1 MFCKI
6 EVVLR
11 TQQVLFVRTVCR
23 KFVHSIAIGLTRGA
37 FAFWAHGSFDEPR
50 SPDALRFPRRSGH
63 GSFTDPRSPDAL
75 RFPRR
80 SGHGSLVN
88 RARPQP
94 CAFRFVRVTVLLVN
108 RARPQQSREHGL
120 YHKTRARSSPL
131 FTPLGASQ
139 RAIGR
144 FFHIY
149 WFTPARRSARRRL
162 PRSSRPCSR
171 GARRA
176 SWPAPDTSARAS
188 APRGSPR
195 CPSR

>member
-63 GSFTDPRSPDAL
+63 GS
-75 RFPRR
+75 
-80 SGHGSLVN
+80 
-88 RARPQP
+88 
-94 CAFRFVRVTVLLVN
+94 LVN
-108 RARPQQSREHGL
+108 RARPQQSRKHGIS
-120 YHKTRARSSPL
+120 HKTRARSSPL

-176 SWPAPDTSARAS
+176 SWPAADTSARAS

>member
-23 KFVHSIAIGLTRGA
+23 KFVHSIAFWLERDA
-37 FAFWAHGSFDEPR
+37 FAFWAHGSFDE
-50 SPDALRFPRRSGH
+50 
-63 GSFTDPRSPDAL
+63 PRSPDAL

-108 RARPQQSREHGL
+108 RARPQQSRKHGI

-176 SWPAPDTSARAS
+176 SWPAADTSARAS